1 MDTNRSKI
9 QLVESGGQ
17 KIDRRSFLR
26 YAGTAFLSLG
36 LTIAREAVSPKS
48 AEAKKFSYP
57 TPEQEQ
63 AVEDLK
69 VEARSDVTVFQKL
82 LLKVDLSEQV
92 VYLIRDYQEGGSEGS
107 IVAKYPCSTGKSS
120 SSTPKGKYAIISAE
134 ELDKPQSNGY
144 VTKAWVPFIEKI
156 DKKGN
161 IQQIGFHGSPEYAVT
176 GNIESGGC
184 IRMIEKDVIN
194 LFELFRTGVKV
205 HVVG

>member
-1 MDTNRSKI
+1 MKSNRNEI
-9 QLVESGGQ
+9 QRLHNGDQ
-17 KIDRRSFLR
+17 KIDRRGFLK
-26 YAGTAFLSLG
+26 YAGIAALSTG
-36 LTIAREAVSPKS
+36 LAITREAIFPKT

-63 AVEDLK
+63 SVESLK
-69 VEARSDVTVFQKL
+69 VEAQSDVTVFQKL

-92 VYLIRDYQEGGSEGS
+92 VYLIRDYQEGRSEDS

-120 SSTPKGKYAIISAE
+120 SRTPIGEYSIIYAEKDPKGLALITE
-134 ELDKPQSNGY
+134 
-144 VTKAWVPFIEKI
+144 AWVPFIEKT

-161 IQQIGFHGSPEYAVT
+161 VQQIGFHGSPEYAVT
-176 GNIESGGC
+176 GKIESGGC
-184 IRMIEKDVIN
+184 VRMIEKDVVN